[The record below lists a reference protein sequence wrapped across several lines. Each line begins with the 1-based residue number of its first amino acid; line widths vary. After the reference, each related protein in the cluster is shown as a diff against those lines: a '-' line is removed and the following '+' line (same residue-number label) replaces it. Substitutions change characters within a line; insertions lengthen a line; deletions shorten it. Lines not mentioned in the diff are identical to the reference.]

1 MKHKFGM
8 KKSAND
14 VKEIR
19 SVVDEVYFLNNKTWL
34 LSVLKDSKEIKWL
47 LEKRSSQGDHI
58 IYKYS

>member
-1 MKHKFGM
+1 MKDDIGM
-8 KKSAND
+8 TKSAND
-14 VKEIR
+14 VKKIP

>member
-1 MKHKFGM
+1 MKYDIGM
-8 KKSAND
+8 TKSAND